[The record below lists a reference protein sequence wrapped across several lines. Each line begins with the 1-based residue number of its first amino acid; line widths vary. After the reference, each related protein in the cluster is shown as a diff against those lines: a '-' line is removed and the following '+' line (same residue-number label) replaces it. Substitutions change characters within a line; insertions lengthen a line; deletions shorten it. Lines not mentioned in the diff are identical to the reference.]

1 MSNVRRAIVVNKVI
15 KYIIPIILIS
25 ILSLVSLISICKASI
40 NKPEELLIII
50 RDTQLLYLS
59 DSSLETKYLKESDR
73 IYKKS
78 LSLSNDLER
87 IKYTSLISQIFTMP
101 YKSIKIDSEVEKLAS
116 KSRKLGETIRYKEAL
131 KIRNSTSK

>member
-1 MSNVRRAIVVNKVI
+1 MNKVI
-15 KYIIPIILIS
+15 KYIIPIILFS
-25 ILSLVSLISICKASI
+25 ILSLVSLISIYKSSI
-40 NKPEELLIII
+40 DKSEELLIII

>member
-1 MSNVRRAIVVNKVI
+1 MNKVI

-25 ILSLVSLISICKASI
+25 ILSLIPICKASI
-40 NKPEELLIII
+40 NESEELLIII

>member
-1 MSNVRRAIVVNKVI
+1 MSNVRRPIVVNKVI
-15 KYIIPIILIS
+15 KYIIPIILFS
-25 ILSLVSLISICKASI
+25 ILSLVSLISIYKSSI
-40 NKPEELLIII
+40 DKSEELLIII

>member
-1 MSNVRRAIVVNKVI
+1 MSNVRRPIVVNKVI

-25 ILSLVSLISICKASI
+25 ILSLVSLISIYKASI
-40 NKPEELLIII
+40 NKSEGSLIII
-50 RDTQLLYLS
+50 RDAQLLYIS

-87 IKYTSLISQIFTMP
+87 IKYTSLVSQIFIMP

-131 KIRNSTSK
+131 KIRNSTSN

>member
-1 MSNVRRAIVVNKVI
+1 MNKVI

-25 ILSLVSLISICKASI
+25 ILSLASLISICKTSI
-40 NKPEELLIII
+40 NKSEELLIII
-50 RDTQLLYLS
+50 RDTQLLYIS

>member
-1 MSNVRRAIVVNKVI
+1 MNKVI

-25 ILSLVSLISICKASI
+25 ILSLISICKASI
-40 NKPEELLIII
+40 NKSEELLIII
-50 RDTQLLYLS
+50 RDTQLLYIS

>member
-1 MSNVRRAIVVNKVI
+1 MNKVT

-25 ILSLVSLISICKASI
+25 ILSLVSLISIYKASI
-40 NKPEELLIII
+40 NKSEGSLIII
-50 RDTQLLYLS
+50 RDAQLLYIS

-87 IKYTSLISQIFTMP
+87 IKYTSLVSQIFTMP
-101 YKSIKIDSEVEKLAS
+101 YKSIKIDSEIEKLDS

-131 KIRNSTSK
+131 KIRNSTSN

>member
-1 MSNVRRAIVVNKVI
+1 MNKVI

-25 ILSLVSLISICKASI
+25 ILSLAFLIFICEVNI
-40 NKPEELLIII
+40 NKSQVSLIII
-50 RDTQLLYLS
+50 RDTQLLYIS

-101 YKSIKIDSEVEKLAS
+101 YKSIKIDNEVEKLDS
-116 KSRKLGETIRYKEAL
+116 KSRKLSETIRYKEAL
-131 KIRNSTSK
+131 KIRNSTSN

>member
-1 MSNVRRAIVVNKVI
+1 MNKVI

-25 ILSLVSLISICKASI
+25 ILSLASLISICKASI
-40 NKPEELLIII
+40 NKSEELLIII
-50 RDTQLLYLS
+50 RDTQLLYIS

-116 KSRKLGETIRYKEAL
+116 KSRKLDETIRYKEAL

>member
-1 MSNVRRAIVVNKVI
+1 MNKVF

-25 ILSLVSLISICKASI
+25 ILSLVSLISIYKASI
-40 NKPEELLIII
+40 INKSEGSLIII
-50 RDTQLLYLS
+50 RDAQLLYIS

-87 IKYTSLISQIFTMP
+87 IKYASLISQIFTMP
-101 YKSIKIDSEVEKLAS
+101 YKSIKMDSEVEKLAS
-116 KSRKLGETIRYKEAL
+116 KNRKLGETIRYKEAL
-131 KIRNSTSK
+131 KIRNSTSN

>member
-1 MSNVRRAIVVNKVI
+1 MNKVI
-15 KYIIPIILIS
+15 KYIIPIILIC

-40 NKPEELLIII
+40 NKSEGSLIII

>member
-1 MSNVRRAIVVNKVI
+1 MNKVI
-15 KYIIPIILIS
+15 KYIIPIILIC

-40 NKPEELLIII
+40 NKSEGSLIII
-50 RDTQLLYLS
+50 RDTQLLYIS

-101 YKSIKIDSEVEKLAS
+101 YKSIKIDSEVEELAS